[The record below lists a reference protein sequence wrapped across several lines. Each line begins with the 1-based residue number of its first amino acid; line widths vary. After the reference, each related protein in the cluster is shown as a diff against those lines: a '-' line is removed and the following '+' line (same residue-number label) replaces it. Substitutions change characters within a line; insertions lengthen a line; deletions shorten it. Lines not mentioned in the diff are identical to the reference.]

1 MPLTPE
7 QCRAARGLLDWTQD
21 ELAEHA
27 GVSRGTVRGFE
38 AGHHLLRPDTGAAI
52 QGALETAG
60 VVFLDADGCMGH
72 GVRFGAAT
80 GMRWENG
87 RASAFR
93 RREGVSRMAGTIA
106 SAMLAL
112 RRASPAWRFT
122 SAAGLV
128 LVAFALRVAI
138 GGWEPGHSYV
148 AFLPVI
154 VVGTLVLGVFPGF
167 TAALIGWA
175 LGVYFFVEPARTLA
189 INDSGDLVLAVIFP
203 AICACAVVGVEIVR
217 LTISNERGH

>member
-38 AGHHLLRPDTGAAI
+38 AGHHVLRPDTGAAI
-52 QGALETAG
+52 CGALETAG
-60 VVFLDADGCMGH
+60 VVFLDADGRMGY

-80 GMRWENG
+80 GMRRENG
-87 RASAFR
+87 RASGIR
-93 RREGVSRMAGTIA
+93 RGEGASRMAGAMA

-112 RRASPAWRFT
+112 RRASPASHFAI
-122 SAAGLV
+122 AAGLV

-138 GGWEPGHSYV
+138 GGWEPGHAYV

-154 VVGTLVLGVFPGF
+154 VFGTLLLRALPGL
-167 TAALIGWA
+167 TAAVMGWA
-175 LGVYFFVEPARTLA
+175 LGVYFFVEPVRTLA
-189 INDSGDLVLAVIFP
+189 VNDSGDLFVAVVFP

-217 LTISNERGH
+217 STIGNERSH